1 VAGAKSG
8 RVARALPTG
17 TWSRRAL
24 TSLPHS
30 PTAISTGGVDAI
42 GKGHKLPNLS
52 LTEVPNLALF
62 HHLCETTAS
71 FVHDVLRLKVV
82 SVAPGRLTLEMAVTP
97 EMVGNPTPATIHGG
111 VIAAAIDHTAGE
123 IKWEIVS
130 TLHFLCVCII
140 GTVVFYPILVLI
152 HLFCC
157 HSGFCCWSTF
167 DSEVCS
173 TMNLR
178 IDYLKPLLLSDRS
191 KL

>member
-1 VAGAKSG
+1 MSTYLLSSMRRCSVAGAKSG

-123 IKWEIVS
+123 IKWEMLMCLYHWHS
-130 TLHFLCVCII
+130 CFLSYF
-140 GTVVFYPILVLI
+140 GAHSFILL
-152 HLFCC
+152 
-157 HSGFCCWSTF
+157 S
-167 DSEVCS
+167 
-173 TMNLR
+173 LR
-178 IDYLKPLLLSDRS
+178 ILLLEYFRQ
-191 KL
+191 